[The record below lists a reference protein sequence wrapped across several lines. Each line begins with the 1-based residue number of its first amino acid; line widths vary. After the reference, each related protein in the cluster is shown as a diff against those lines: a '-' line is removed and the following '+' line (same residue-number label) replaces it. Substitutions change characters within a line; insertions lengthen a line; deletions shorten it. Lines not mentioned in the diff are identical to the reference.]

1 MGLTLKMSCFSF
13 FDKFFLKPLTF
24 DKFLGFLTGNEEM
37 GKKVYVEA
45 KIDMIGLIEKIW
57 DSKLQISGSLF
68 QNDDLMN
75 E

>member
-1 MGLTLKMSCFSF
+1 
-13 FDKFFLKPLTF
+13 
-24 DKFLGFLTGNEEM
+24 M

-68 QNDDLMN
+68 QNDDLIN